1 MVIVRSLLFFLT
13 LFITEMAMDRPIYS
27 VRVNPIHGNGIDT
40 YCKISQYEY
49 TDDSKSSY
57 TLSFGTG
64 KRYCLTVSINGMDYS
79 MAYIDR
85 VDRVEACSKGGLSKI
100 VNGMIKLVPLGLYTI
115 TRMCPWVKRFTLKD
129 NSRIICNGKDGPAI
143 SLAYDS
149 ILKYNVTWYQK
160 NFGARLEGLASE
172 ANETTETFS
181 SSQGDFH
188 AVKGSPMARFFTCLR
203 ALERPCY
210 EWENIQ
216 DHFPEMRAYHD
227 LYVSSPTIREF
238 LLRIRRQYHDAESF
252 CNGVSPWFDNYMD
265 SILHISV
272 FSDGWF
278 IPVEQVRE
286 PEGFAVKKQVDASVL
301 NALQVNVTQG
311 GRRGTKR
318 RKWLTRSRLMGMMGG
333 MSHGCG
339 VMSYQEVEAE
349 F

>member
-1 MVIVRSLLFFLT
+1 
-13 LFITEMAMDRPIYS
+13 MAMDRPIYS

-49 TDDSKSSY
+49 MDDSKSSY

-64 KRYCLTVSINGMDYS
+64 AQRYCLTVSINGMDYS
-79 MAYIDR
+79 TAYIDR

-129 NSRIICNGKDGPAI
+129 NSRIVCNDKDGPAI

-160 NFGARLEGLASE
+160 NFGARLEGLVGA

-181 SSQGDFH
+181 SSLGDFH

-203 ALERPCY
+203 ALEHPCY

-227 LYVSSPTIREF
+227 LYMSSTTIREF
-238 LLRIRRQYHDAESF
+238 LLRIRSQYHDAESF

-278 IPVEQVRE
+278 IPIEQVRE
-286 PEGFAVKKQVDASVL
+286 PEGFAVEKQVDAYVL
-301 NALQVNVTQG
+301 NAPQKVNVTQG
-311 GRRGTKR
+311 GLRGTKR
-318 RKWLTRSRLMGMMGG
+318 RKKTRSRLMGMVGG
-333 MSHGCG
+333 MSRGCG

>member
-1 MVIVRSLLFFLT
+1 
-13 LFITEMAMDRPIYS
+13 MAMDRPIYS

-64 KRYCLTVSINGMDYS
+64 ERYCLTVSINGMDYS
-79 MAYIDR
+79 TAYIDR

-100 VNGMIKLVPLGLYTI
+100 VNGMIKLVPLGLYTM

-129 NSRIICNGKDGPAI
+129 NSRIVCNGKDGPAI
-143 SLAYDS
+143 RLAYDF

-160 NFGARLEGLASE
+160 NFGARLEGLVDA

-181 SSQGDFH
+181 SSLGDFH

-227 LYVSSPTIREF
+227 LYMSSPTIREF
-238 LLRIRRQYHDAESF
+238 LLRIRSQYHDAESF
-252 CNGVSPWFDNYMD
+252 CNGVSPWFDNYID

-278 IPVEQVRE
+278 IPVELVLE
-286 PEGFAVKKQVDASVL
+286 PEGFAVKKQVDVSVL
-301 NALQVNVTQG
+301 NVAQVKVTQG
-311 GRRGTKR
+311 GHRGTKR
-318 RKWLTRSRLMGMMGG
+318 RNKVRSRLMGMMGG
-333 MSHGCG
+333 ISHGCG

>member
-1 MVIVRSLLFFLT
+1 
-13 LFITEMAMDRPIYS
+13 MAIDRPIYS

-49 TDDSKSSY
+49 EDDSKSSY
-57 TLSFGTG
+57 TISFGTG
-64 KRYCLTVSINGMDYS
+64 PSRYCLTVSITGKDYS
-79 MAYIDR
+79 TAYIDR
-85 VDRVEACSKGGLSKI
+85 VDRVETCPKGKGLSKI
-100 VNGMIKLVPLGLYTI
+100 VNGMIKFVPLGLYTI
-115 TRMCPWVKRFTLKD
+115 KRMCPWVKRFTLKD

-149 ILKYNVTWYQK
+149 ILKYNITWYQK
-160 NFGARLEGLASE
+160 NFGARLEGLVDK

-181 SSQGDFH
+181 SSQGDVY

-203 ALERPCY
+203 ALENPCY

-227 LYVSSPTIREF
+227 LYKSSASIREF
-238 LLRIRRQYHDAESF
+238 LLRIRKQYHDAESF

-272 FSDGWF
+272 FTNEWF
-278 IPVEQVRE
+278 IPVEQIQE
-286 PEGFAVKKQVDASVL
+286 PEGFLVKKPVDASIL
-301 NALQVNVTQG
+301 NTYQAVNAHQG
-311 GRRGTKR
+311 GHRGTTR
-318 RKWLTRSRLMGMMGG
+318 RKGRRTRSRSLMGMMGG
-333 MSHGCG
+333 TSRGYG

>member
-1 MVIVRSLLFFLT
+1 LFFFLT
-13 LFITEMAMDRPIYS
+13 PFITDTAMDRPIYS

-40 YCKISQYEY
+40 YCKVSQYEY

-64 KRYCLTVSINGMDYS
+64 PQRYCLTVSINGMDYS
-79 MAYIDR
+79 TAYIDR

-129 NSRIICNGKDGPAI
+129 NSRIVCNGKDGPAI

-160 NFGARLEGLASE
+160 NFGARLEGLVDA

-181 SSQGDFH
+181 SSLGDFH
-188 AVKGSPMARFFTCLR
+188 AVKGSPMARFFICLR

-227 LYVSSPTIREF
+227 LYASSPTIREF

-278 IPVEQVRE
+278 IPVELVRE

-301 NALQVNVTQG
+301 NALQG
-311 GRRGTKR
+311 GRHGTKR
-318 RKWLTRSRLMGMMGG
+318 RKRLTRSRLIGMMGG
-333 MSHGCG
+333 SSHGYG